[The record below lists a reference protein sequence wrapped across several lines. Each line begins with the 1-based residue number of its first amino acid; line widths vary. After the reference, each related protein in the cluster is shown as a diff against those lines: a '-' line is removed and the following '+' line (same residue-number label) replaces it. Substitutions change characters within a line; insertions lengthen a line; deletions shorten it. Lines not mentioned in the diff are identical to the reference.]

1 MLTIGITGGMGSGK
15 TTVCKCFEVLGAPV
29 FYADGEAKKLYSS
42 SARLKDFMLENF
54 GEESYKNGI
63 PDRAFIAQ
71 QIFGNPELLQKLE
84 SVIHPLVGQRWN
96 EWLKEQDFP
105 YVIREA
111 AILIESK
118 SYLTCD
124 EVVIVEAP
132 LPLRIQWIRKRS
144 GLSEKEINDRI
155 SRQWTDDQKRPFAQH
170 VIQNDNSQLMMPL
183 ILQLHQSWLAQNDK
197 S

>member
-29 FYADGEAKKLYSS
+29 FYADDEAKKLYASS
-42 SARLKDFMLENF
+42 QRLKDFMLENF
-54 GEESYKNGI
+54 GPESYKDGI

-71 QIFGNPELLQKLE
+71 TIFGNPDLLQKLE
-84 SVIHPLVGQRWN
+84 SVIHPLVGERWV
-96 EWLKEQDFP
+96 EWKKEQDFP

-124 EVVIVEAP
+124 EVVLVEAP
-132 LPLRIQWIRKRS
+132 LPLRIQWIHKRS
-144 GLSEKEINDRI
+144 GFSENQIRDRI
-155 SRQWTDDQKRPFAQH
+155 SHQWTDDQKRPFAQH
-170 VIQNDNSQLMMPL
+170 VLQNDNAQLMMPS
-183 ILQLHQSWLAQNDK
+183 ILQLHQSWLSQDNK